1 MTERST
7 RRERLLITAGTAGAL
22 AAVTLGSWLMVS
34 GTIDTSSLTGA
45 SGVPEGDCPSG
56 IQQPVVAERVEVSVY
71 NTTNEPGLA
80 GDVAADLEERSFRV
94 DEVDNDYLA
103 DTDFEGIIRVGE
115 RGLRQAYTLQQHLPS
130 TLVDI
135 DGRDDF
141 SVDLVLGADYDGL
154 EDPHEVEIAPGRI
167 SCSDTQ

>member
-7 RRERLLITAGTAGAL
+7 RWESTLITLGTSGAL

-34 GTIDTSSLTGA
+34 GAIDTSSLTGA

-80 GDVAADLEERSFRV
+80 GDVADDLEDRSFRMG
-94 DEVDNDYLA
+94 EVDNDYLA
-103 DTDFEGIIRVGE
+103 DTGFEGIIRVGE
-115 RGLRQAYTLQQHLPS
+115 RGLRQAYTLQQHLPG

-135 DGRDDF
+135 DGREDF
-141 SVDLVLGADYDGL
+141 SVDLILGTDYDGL
-154 EDPHEVEIAPGRI
+154 EDLHDVEISPGRI
-167 SCSDTQ
+167 SCSG